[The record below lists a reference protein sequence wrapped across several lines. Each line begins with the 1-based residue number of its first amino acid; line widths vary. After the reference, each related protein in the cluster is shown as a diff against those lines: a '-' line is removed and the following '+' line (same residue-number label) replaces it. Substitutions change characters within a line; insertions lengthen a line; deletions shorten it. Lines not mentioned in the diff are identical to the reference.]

1 MVQHYGKGS
10 NTQRQESPHVHMVHF
25 SPDKKFVLAT
35 DLGNDKMYVYA
46 YFPDEAHTVLKLKDS
61 ISVQSGCGPRHLTFS
76 KDGKFVYLLH
86 ELNGALTV
94 FRNTNGLLK
103 KVEETTILPKDFK
116 GTFSAADIHTSP
128 DGKFLYATNRG
139 EANNITIF
147 KILNNGKLYL
157 QGHISTL
164 GKGPRNFAIDPTGNF
179 LLIANQFTNEVVI
192 FKRNKTTGELIATG
206 KKIALC
212 APVCLVF
219 TKK

>member
-1 MVQHYGKGS
+1 M
-10 NTQRQESPHVHMVHF
+10 
-25 SPDKKFVLAT
+25 
-35 DLGNDKMYVYA
+35 
-46 YFPDEAHTVLKLKDS
+46 
-61 ISVQSGCGPRHLTFS
+61 
-76 KDGKFVYLLH
+76 
-86 ELNGALTV
+86 
-94 FRNTNGLLK
+94 LK

-116 GTFSAADIHTSP
+116 GTFSVADIHISP